1 VNHQLEFGRWLTEST
16 NAELY
21 SSTVEAFPRTRYRQH
36 ATDPIKIVRL
46 EWVPYLGVKT
56 LFISSLAQNTDKGTS
71 YRPMILFKGV
81 KYGNP
86 GQGMVEIVASDEKQY
101 AFERL
106 SHNDTDL
113 MVRCDCADFRW
124 RFRWYDHVDRSLYGN
139 VSRKKYEN
147 KGGPPANP
155 LELPGMCKHLMVLFK
170 TLDEAGVLLAH

>member
-1 VNHQLEFGRWLTEST
+1 MNQLNFSQWLAEST

-21 SSTVEAFPRTRYRQH
+21 DSTVKAFPRTRYRQH

-56 LFISSLAQNTDKGTS
+56 LFISSLAQNLHKGTE

-81 KYGNP
+81 QYGDP
-86 GQGMVEIVASDEKQY
+86 GAGMVEIVASDNQQY
-101 AFERL
+101 AFKKLKHDGE
-106 SHNDTDL
+106 DV

-124 RFRWYDHVDRSLYGN
+124 RFNYYDWVDRSLYGN
-139 VSRKKYEN
+139 KRKKYEG

-155 LELPGMCKHLMVLFK
+155 SSMPGMCKHLIKLFSA
-170 TLDEAGVLLAH
+170 LDHAGVIA